1 MHPNVAFF
9 KLKGFL
15 RRVPAGTEFGSPVGK
30 IADFCKF
37 PVSLYDLNENNFL
50 LMSDPVIKRALVSV
64 SDKTGIVDFCREL
77 ASMGVEIFSTG
88 GTLKALQDAGIAA
101 ASISNITGFPE
112 IMDGRVK
119 TLHPKIHGGLLAVR
133 GNAEHQQAARENG
146 IEFIDLVAVNLY
158 PFEATIAKAD
168 VTFEE
173 AIENIDIGGPS
184 MLRSAAKNNESV
196 TVITDAADY
205 ATVLDE
211 MKSNGGATTRATRL
225 TLAAKV
231 YALTS
236 RYDTAIAAYMA
247 KAAGVEGAGET
258 MTVKLEK
265 ELGMRYGEN
274 PHQSAGLYKM
284 DDGNGTRSFG
294 AIFEKLHGKELSYN
308 NMLDIAAATGII
320 EEFRGEEPSVVIVK
334 HTNPCGVA
342 QAPTLCEAYRK
353 AFSTDTQAPFGGII
367 AFNRPLDMET
377 ANAVNEIFTEIL
389 IAPAFE
395 EGVLDLLMKKKDRRL
410 VLQKQPLPKAGWEF
424 KSTPF
429 GMLVQERDS
438 KMVAP
443 EELKVVTKRQPTE
456 EELADLMFAWKIARH
471 IKSNTILYV
480 KNRQTFGVGAGQM
493 SRVDSSKI
501 ARWKASEVGL
511 DLKGSVVASDAFF
524 PFADGLLAAAEAG
537 VTAVIQPGGSIRDN
551 EVIEAADANNLAMV
565 FTGMR
570 HFKH

>member
-1 MHPNVAFF
+1 
-9 KLKGFL
+9 
-15 RRVPAGTEFGSPVGK
+15 
-30 IADFCKF
+30 
-37 PVSLYDLNENNFL
+37 
-50 LMSDPVIKRALVSV
+50 MSDPVIKRALVSV

-77 ASMGVEIFSTG
+77 SLLGVEIFSTG
-88 GTLKALQDAGIAA
+88 GTLKSLQDAGVSA
-101 ASISNITGFPE
+101 ASISTITGFPE

-133 GNAEHQQAARENG
+133 ENADHVKQAVENG
-146 IEFIDLVAVNLY
+146 ISFIDMVVVNLY
-158 PFEATIAKAD
+158 PFEATVAKPD
-168 VTFEE
+168 VTFED

-196 TVITDAADY
+196 TVVTDSADY
-205 ATVLDE
+205 ALVLQE
-211 MKSNGGATTRATRL
+211 MRENNGATKRSTRL
-225 TLAAKV
+225 SLALKV
-231 YALTS
+231 FELTS
-236 RYDTAIAAYMA
+236 RYDRAIASYLAGA
-247 KAAGVEGAGET
+247 VGGEQPEAAAR
-258 MTVKLEK
+258 MTVSLER
-265 ELGMRYGEN
+265 ELDMRYGEN
-274 PHQSAGLYKM
+274 PHQSAGLYRLT
-284 DDGNGTRSFG
+284 DENGTRSFEDF
-294 AIFEKLHGKELSYN
+294 FEKLHGKELSYN
-308 NMLDIAAATGII
+308 NMLDIAAAVSLI
-320 EEFRGEEPSVVIVK
+320 EEFSNEEPTVVIIK

-342 QAPTLCEAYRK
+342 QASTLAEAYRR

-367 AFNRPLDMET
+367 AFNRPLDME
-377 ANAVNEIFTEIL
+377 AAKAVNEIFTEIL

-395 EGVLDLLMKKKDRRL
+395 DGVLEMLMKKKDRRL
-410 VLQKQPLPKAGWEF
+410 VLQTNVMPKGGWEF

-438 KMVAP
+438 KIVAK
-443 EELKVVTKRQPTE
+443 EDLTVVTKRQPTE
-456 EELADLMFAWKIARH
+456 EEIADLMFAWKICKH

-511 DLKGSVVASDAFF
+511 DLHGSVVASDAFF

>member
-1 MHPNVAFF
+1 
-9 KLKGFL
+9 
-15 RRVPAGTEFGSPVGK
+15 
-30 IADFCKF
+30 
-37 PVSLYDLNENNFL
+37 
-50 LMSDPVIKRALVSV
+50 MSDPVIKRALVSV

-77 ASMGVEIFSTG
+77 SRLGVEIFSTG
-88 GTLKALQDAGIAA
+88 GTLKSLQDAGIAA

-133 GNAEHQQAARENG
+133 ENADHVKQATENG
-146 IEFIDLVAVNLY
+146 ISFIDLVVVNLY
-158 PFEATIAKAD
+158 PFEATVAKPD
-168 VTFEE
+168 VTFED

-196 TVITDAADY
+196 TVVTDSSDY
-205 ATVLDE
+205 SLVLEE
-211 MKSNGGATTRATRL
+211 MRANNGATKRATRL
-225 TLAAKV
+225 TLALKV
-231 YALTS
+231 FELTS
-236 RYDTAIAAYMA
+236 RYDRAIATYLSGTVGGE
-247 KAAGVEGAGET
+247 KFGAAT
-258 MTVKLEK
+258 KMTVTLER
-265 ELGMRYGEN
+265 ELDMRYGEN
-274 PHQSAGLYKM
+274 PHQSAGLYRLT
-284 DDGNGTRSFG
+284 DENGTRSFG
-294 AIFEKLHGKELSYN
+294 DFFEKLHGKELSYN
-308 NMLDIAAATGII
+308 NMLDIAAAVSLI
-320 EEFRGEEPSVVIVK
+320 EEFRGEEPTVVIVK

-342 QAPTLCEAYRK
+342 QASTLSEAYRR

-367 AFNRPLDMET
+367 SFNRPLDME
-377 ANAVNEIFTEIL
+377 AAKAVNEIFTEIL

-395 EGVLDLLMKKKDRRL
+395 DGVLEMLMKKKDRRL
-410 VLQKQPLPKAGWEF
+410 VQQTSALPKGGWEF

-438 KMVAP
+438 KIVAQ
-443 EELKVVTKRQPTE
+443 EDLTVVTRRQPTE
-456 EELADLMFAWKIARH
+456 EEIADMMFAWKICKH

-480 KNRQTFGVGAGQM
+480 KNRQTYGVGAGQM

-501 ARWKASEVGL
+501 ARWKASEVNL
-511 DLKGSVVASDAFF
+511 DLHGSVVASDAFF

>member
-1 MHPNVAFF
+1 
-9 KLKGFL
+9 
-15 RRVPAGTEFGSPVGK
+15 
-30 IADFCKF
+30 
-37 PVSLYDLNENNFL
+37 
-50 LMSDPVIKRALVSV
+50 MSDPVIKRALVSV

-77 ASMGVEIFSTG
+77 SLLGVEIFSTG
-88 GTLKALQDAGIAA
+88 GTLKSLQDAGVSA
-101 ASISNITGFPE
+101 ASISTITGFPE

-133 GNAEHQQAARENG
+133 ENADHVKQATDNG
-146 IEFIDLVAVNLY
+146 ISFIDLVVVNLY
-158 PFEATIAKAD
+158 PFEATVAKPD
-168 VTFEE
+168 VTFED

-196 TVITDAADY
+196 TVVTDSADY
-205 ATVLDE
+205 ALVLQE
-211 MKSNGGATTRATRL
+211 MRENNGTTKRTTRL
-225 TLAAKV
+225 SLALKV
-231 YALTS
+231 FELTS
-236 RYDTAIAAYMA
+236 RYERAIASYLAGA
-247 KAAGVEGAGET
+247 VGGAQSEAAT
-258 MTVKLEK
+258 RMTVSLER
-265 ELGMRYGEN
+265 ELDMRYGEN
-274 PHQSAGLYKM
+274 PHQSAGLYRLN
-284 DDGNGTRSFG
+284 DENGTRSFSDF
-294 AIFEKLHGKELSYN
+294 FEKLHGKELSYN
-308 NMLDIAAATGII
+308 NMLDIAAAVTLI
-320 EEFRGEEPSVVIVK
+320 EEFRGEEPTVVIVK

-342 QAPTLCEAYRK
+342 QAATLAEAYRR

-367 AFNRPLDMET
+367 AFNRPLDME
-377 ANAVNEIFTEIL
+377 AAKAVNEIFTEIL

-395 EGVLDLLMKKKDRRL
+395 DGVLAMLMKKKDRRL
-410 VLQKQPLPKAGWEF
+410 VLQTSALSKGGWEF

-438 KMVAP
+438 KIVAK
-443 EELKVVTKRQPTE
+443 EDLTVVTKRQPTQE
-456 EELADLMFAWKIARH
+456 EIADLMFAWKICKH

-480 KNRQTFGVGAGQM
+480 KNRQTYGVGAGQM

-551 EVIEAADANNLAMV
+551 DVIEAADANNLAMV

>member
-1 MHPNVAFF
+1 
-9 KLKGFL
+9 
-15 RRVPAGTEFGSPVGK
+15 
-30 IADFCKF
+30 
-37 PVSLYDLNENNFL
+37 
-50 LMSDPVIKRALVSV
+50 MSDPVIKRALVSV

-77 ASMGVEIFSTG
+77 ATMGVKIFSTG
-88 GTLKALQDAGIAA
+88 GTLKSLQDAGIDA
-101 ASISNITGFPE
+101 ASISTITGFPE

-133 GNAEHQQAARENG
+133 ENPEHRKAAQDNG
-146 IEFIDLVAVNLY
+146 IEFIDLVVVNLY
-158 PFEATIAKAD
+158 PFEATVAKPD
-168 VTFEE
+168 VTFED

-211 MKSNGGATTRATRL
+211 MKANAGATTRATRL

-231 YALTS
+231 FALTS
-236 RYDTAIAAYMA
+236 KYDTAIAAYMA
-247 KAAGVEGAGET
+247 TAAGTARDAAAN
-258 MTVKLEK
+258 MTVKLER
-265 ELGMRYGEN
+265 ELDMRYGEN
-274 PHQSAGLYKM
+274 PHQNAGFYKM
-284 DDGNGTRSFG
+284 NDGEGTRSF
-294 AIFEKLHGKELSYN
+294 AEIFDKLHGKELSYN
-308 NMLDIAAATGII
+308 NMLDIAAAAGII
-320 EEFRGEEPSVVIVK
+320 EEFRGEDPSVVIVK

-342 QAPTLCEAYRK
+342 QAPTLADAYRR

-377 ANAVNEIFTEIL
+377 ATVVNEIFTEIL

-395 EGVLDLLMKKKDRRL
+395 DGVLDMLMKKKDRRL
-410 VLQKQPLPKAGWEF
+410 VLQKKALPKSGWEF

-429 GMLVQERDS
+429 GMLVQDRDS
-438 KMVAP
+438 RIVSRDD
-443 EELKVVTKRQPTE
+443 LKVVTRRQPTE
-456 EELADLMFAWKIARH
+456 EELADLMFAWKICKH